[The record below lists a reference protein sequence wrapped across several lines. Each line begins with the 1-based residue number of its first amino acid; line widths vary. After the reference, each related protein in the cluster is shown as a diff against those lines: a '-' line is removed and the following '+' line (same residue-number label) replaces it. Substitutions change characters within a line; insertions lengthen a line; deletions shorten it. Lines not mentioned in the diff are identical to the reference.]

1 MPEPDSQAIEALHAG
16 REAWV
21 EWRASNKGATS
32 ALASSDLS
40 ELDLSGFDLS
50 GLDLTECDFFRTNLT
65 GADLKMARMSGADL
79 SHAKLDE
86 IDGYKLE
93 LSGAFLT
100 EASAINADL
109 SSVAFHNAD
118 LRGAR
123 LNGANLTGSDLTQA
137 RLGHADLTGA
147 TLVEARLDEVD
158 LTQANLSETNLTGS
172 HYGGY
177 RRMRGHF
184 YGIRGLDS
192 AHGNALFVRDAK
204 DQDYLDTLEL
214 EITRMSEGWR
224 KRLSQQLFRAWG
236 LIDHGRSLLKV
247 GWYAFIIATVYGLFY
262 TLDMRLDW
270 GLMDYSTSAQ
280 SWFTPFYYSIVTYTT
295 LGFGDVTANSALGE
309 MIVISEVI
317 VGYFTLG
324 LLLSILANTIA
335 RRS

>member
-1 MPEPDSQAIEALHAG
+1 MKDSGNRAIEALHAG

-21 EWRASNKGATS
+21 EWRASNKDATS
-32 ALASSDLS
+32 ALAAADLS
-40 ELDLSGFDLS
+40 ELDLSGYDLS
-50 GLDLTECDFFRTNLT
+50 GLDLAECDFFRTNLS
-65 GADLKMARMSGADL
+65 GADLKMARMPGADL
-79 SHAKLDE
+79 SHANLDE
-86 IDGYKLE
+86 VDGYTLD
-93 LSGAFLT
+93 LCGAFLT
-100 EASAINADL
+100 EASAINDDL
-109 SSVAFHNAD
+109 SSVAFRNAD

-123 LNGANLTGSDLTQA
+123 LRGANLTGSDLTRA
-137 RLGHADLTGA
+137 RLGHSDLTGA
-147 TLVEARLDEVD
+147 ILVETRLDEID

-214 EITRMSEGWR
+214 EIARMPEGWR
-224 KRLSQQLFRAWG
+224 KRLSEQLFRAWG

-247 GWYAFIIATVYGLFY
+247 GWYAFIIATVYGLLY
-262 TLDMRLDW
+262 ALDMHLGW

-309 MIVISEVI
+309 IIVISEVI

-335 RRS
+335 RGS

>member
-1 MPEPDSQAIEALHAG
+1 MSEINSQALQALRAG

-21 EWRASNKGATS
+21 AWRASNKDATS
-32 ALASSDLS
+32 ALAAADLS
-40 ELDLSGFDLS
+40 ELDLAGYDLS
-50 GLDLTECDFFRTNLT
+50 GFDLTECDFYRTDLRE
-65 GADLKMARMSGADL
+65 ADLKMARMRGADL
-79 SHAKLDE
+79 SHANLDG
-86 IDGYKLE
+86 IDGYKLD
-93 LSGAFLT
+93 LHGAFLT
-100 EASAINADL
+100 EASAISADL
-109 SSVAFHNAD
+109 SSVNFIDAD
-118 LRGAR
+118 MRGAR
-123 LNGANLTGSDLTQA
+123 LKGANMTGSDLTRA
-137 RLGHADLTGA
+137 RLGHADLTA
-147 TLVEARLDEVD
+147 ANLVEARLDEVD

-214 EITRMSEGWR
+214 EITRMPEGWR
-224 KRLSQQLFRAWG
+224 KRLSEQLFSAWG

-262 TLDMRLDW
+262 ALDMHLGW

-309 MIVISEVI
+309 IIVISEVI

>member
-1 MPEPDSQAIEALHAG
+1 VGDVNGVALVALRAG
-16 REAWV
+16 CAAWAA
-21 EWRASNKGATS
+21 WRAEHKGVDPGLS
-32 ALASSDLS
+32 GSDLS
-40 ELDLSGFDLS
+40 ELDLTGCDLA
-50 GLDLTECDFFRTNLT
+50 GLDLSECDLFRTNLS
-65 GADLKMARMSGADL
+65 GADLKMACLRGADL
-79 SHAKLDE
+79 SHATLDGA
-86 IDGYKLE
+86 DGYKVDLR
-93 LSGAFLT
+93 GAFLT
-100 EASAINADL
+100 EASALGADL
-109 SSVAFHNAD
+109 SAVDFRDGD
-118 LRGAR
+118 LRGVR
-123 LNGANLTGSDLTQA
+123 LNGANLSGSDLTRA

-147 TLVEARLDEVD
+147 RLVESRLGEVD

-214 EITRMSEGWR
+214 EITRMPDGWR
-224 KRLSQQLFRAWG
+224 KRLRAQLFKAWG

-247 GWYAFIIATVYGLFY
+247 SWYAFIIATVYGLFY
-262 TLDMRLDW
+262 ALDMYLGW

-309 MIVISEVI
+309 IIVISEVV